1 MFQRRSLIAGAS
13 LLAAAALLA
22 PVAQAQTGPIKIVVG
37 YPPGATSDSLARVV
51 GEAMSKRLNQP
62 VVIENKAGAGG
73 QIANQ
78 LVKAAPADGTT
89 LLMTPV
95 ATMSIF
101 PHSYAG
107 QLKYDPFKDFV
118 PVAHLSNFQ
127 VGLGVASSV
136 PARTLGEYVAWVKS
150 NPEKNSFYGSAATG
164 SLPHFFGVMFAKAAG
179 LKLQHVPYRGTSAA
193 MQAIAA
199 SEIAAL
205 STVVADIE
213 ALVQANKATLLAVAG
228 EKRSPQFPNV
238 PTFREQ
244 GYDLVAT
251 PWYGLF
257 APAGTPP
264 VVVQRIAKAAMES
277 VSDPALQKRL
287 VDMGVEPTGY
297 PPERLG
303 QIMKADF
310 DRWAHPSASPA
321 SNPSDRKPEQHPPA

>member
-1 MFQRRSLIAGAS
+1 MFQRRSLIAGSS

-264 VVVQRIAKAAMES
+264 AVVQRIAKAAMES

-310 DRWAHPSASPA
+310 DRWGPPIRESGF
-321 SNPSDRKPEQHPPA
+321 KPE

>member
-1 MFQRRSLIAGAS
+1 MFQRRSLIAGAG
-13 LLAAAALLA
+13 LLAAAGLLA
-22 PVAQAQTGPIKIVVG
+22 PLAIAQTGPIKIVVG

-51 GEAMSKRLNQP
+51 GEAMSRRLNQP

-78 LVKAAPADGTT
+78 QVKGAPADGTT

-127 VGLGVASSV
+127 VGLGVASNV
-136 PARTLGEYVAWVKS
+136 PARTLGEYVAWVKA

-179 LKLQHVPYRGTSAA
+179 LQLQHVPYRGTSAA

-199 SEIAAL
+199 NEIAAL

-213 ALVQANKATLLAVAG
+213 ALVQGNKATLLAVAG

-264 VVVQRIAKAAMES
+264 AVVQRIAKAAMES
-277 VSDPALQKRL
+277 VNDPALQKRL

-310 DRWAHPSASPA
+310 DRWGPPIRESGF
-321 SNPSDRKPEQHPPA
+321 KPE